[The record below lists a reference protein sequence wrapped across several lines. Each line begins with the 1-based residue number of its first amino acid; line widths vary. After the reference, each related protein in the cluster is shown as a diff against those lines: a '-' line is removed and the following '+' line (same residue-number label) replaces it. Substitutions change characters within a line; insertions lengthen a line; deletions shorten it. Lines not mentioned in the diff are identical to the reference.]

1 MAILTFA
8 CGCEFKTS
16 SENSDDARQEIRKT
30 LFRPDIGEIPLDCE
44 RTWDLIS
51 SGNTKGCFQ
60 LESRLGQSLAKKTR
74 PRNIEELAGLI
85 SIMRPGCMEAIV
97 EGKSLT
103 NHYIDRKHGRES
115 VEYFHPAL
123 ERSLKETFG
132 ILVYQEQSMQI
143 AQEIAGFNLQEAD
156 ILRKAI
162 GKKKTDVM
170 AQVKTSFLQKAEEKG
185 IVTKEQAEEI
195 FSWIEKSQRYSF
207 NKSHAVSYAFNAYL
221 SAYAKAHFSKEF
233 FTSYLYY
240 SKEKQKPHEEI
251 NELVNNCRVMNIE
264 IFPPDLRKSNKN
276 FKIIDEKIFFGL
288 SNVKSVGQAV
298 IDKIKRHK
306 DEVEKTL
313 NKEIDAWCWREFLVF
328 FSDKITSTAVKA
340 LISVGAMSYMS
351 SNRTKMLYEYELFQ
365 KLTNKEKG
373 WIQNHLLENPDERD
387 KEFLEILKHVVSLP
401 TGKQGA
407 VANKK
412 RLESV
417 KGMVMSLESPPY
429 KLEDMPE
436 WVAGKEEHLLG
447 IPLTCSKVD
456 ACDTSSANAICKD
469 VINKNIKDYPLIAVQ
484 VDAVREI
491 QIKNGPN
498 RGAKMAFSTVSDYSC
513 AIDCVIFSDAWE
525 EYKNLLFEGNTVMIN
540 GELDRAKESF
550 MIKKVWQI

>member
-1 MAILTFA
+1 MARLEFS
-8 CGCEFKTS
+8 CGCSFPMDKPQGIS
-16 SENSDDARQEIRKT
+16 FS
-30 LFRPDIGEIPLDCE
+30 PDIGEIPLACS

-60 LESRLGQSLAKKTR
+60 LESRLGQSLAKKTK

-97 EGKSLT
+97 DGKSLT
-103 NHYIDRKHGRES
+103 NHYIDRKHAREP
-115 VEYFHPAL
+115 VEYFHPSL
-123 ERSLKETFG
+123 ELSLKETFG

-170 AQVKTSFLQKAEEKG
+170 AQVKKSFLEKSSEKG
-185 IVTKEQAEEI
+185 IVNKSQAEEI

-233 FTSYLYY
+233 FTSYLFY

-251 NELVNNCRVMNIE
+251 NELVNNCRVMDID

-276 FKIIDEKIFFGL
+276 FKIIDGKVFFGL
-288 SNVKSVGQAV
+288 SNVKSVGEAV
-298 IDKIKRHK
+298 IDKIQRSTK
-306 DEVEKTL
+306 EVEELIGKSVEEW
-313 NKEIDAWCWREFLVF
+313 NWREFLVF
-328 FSDKITSTAVKA
+328 FSSRVTSTAIKS
-340 LISVGAMSYMS
+340 LISVGAASYMS
-351 SNRTKMLYEYELFQ
+351 SNRTKMIYEYEIYQ
-365 KLTNKEKG
+365 KMTNKEKS
-373 WIQNHLLENPDERD
+373 WVQNVMLHDSD
-387 KEFLEILKHVVSLP
+387 IASKEFLEILRLTTELP
-401 TGKQGA
+401 PGKNGA

-412 RLESV
+412 RLEII
-417 KGMVMSLESPPY
+417 KEMILSLEDPPY

-436 WVAGKEEHLLG
+436 WVAGKEEELLG
-447 IPLTCSKVD
+447 ISLTCSKVD

-469 VINKNIKDYPLIAVQ
+469 VINKEIKDYPLIAVQ
-484 VDAVREI
+484 IDSLREV
-491 QIKNGPN
+491 QIKNGRN
-498 RGAKMAFSTVSDYSC
+498 RGSKMAFSTVSDYSC
-513 AIDCVIFSDAWE
+513 SIDCVMFSDAWE
-525 EYKNLLFEGNTVMIN
+525 EYKDLMFEGNTVMIN
-540 GELDRAKESF
+540 GELDKNKESF